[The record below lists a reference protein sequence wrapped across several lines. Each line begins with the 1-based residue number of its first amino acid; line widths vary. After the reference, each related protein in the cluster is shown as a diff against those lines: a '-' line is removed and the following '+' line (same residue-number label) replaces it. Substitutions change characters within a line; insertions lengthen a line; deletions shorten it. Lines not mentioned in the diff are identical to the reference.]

1 MKGKQVSLKEMVFV
15 VAVDGVVVL
24 ETTDYS
30 KAWEETMAYGRLVTV
45 PVTLTHK

>member
-1 MKGKQVSLKEMVFV
+1 MKKHVSVTEMVFV
-15 VAVDGVVVL
+15 VAVDGVVVF

-30 KAWEETMAYGRLVTV
+30 KAWEETRAYGRLVTV